1 MPRVMRT
8 YEMDLEDLLFQIAR
22 SDQFN
27 AIREDFVLKRLAD
40 DAAQERISD
49 LIDVGR
55 CRLNGDRGIEQ
66 LEWSLAEAE
75 AAKLIRRLYREYL
88 GAD

>member
-8 YEMDLEDLLFQIAR
+8 YEMDLDDLLFTIAR

-27 AIREDFVLKRLAD
+27 SIRDEFSARQIAD
-40 DAAQERISD
+40 DEAQERLAD

-55 CRLNGDRGIEQ
+55 CRFMGDRGTEQ
-66 LEWSLAEAE
+66 LEWSLAEAD
-75 AAKLIRRLYREYL
+75 AARLILRLYCEYL